1 MIFKLAYGKNG
12 HKIELPDNWQVDI
25 IEPLWV
31 EGIKDQGNAIAEAL
45 RNPYE
50 TKPLKDLARTDDKV
64 AIIFSD
70 ITRATPY
77 KIILPALLNQLQHVP
92 KENIRFFC
100 ANGTHRFATDN
111 ELISIL
117 GESVVKNYEIIQ
129 NDANNPELFT
139 SVGTTKSGNEVFINK
154 EILKCKV
161 KILTGFIEPH
171 FFAGFSGGGKALMPG
186 MAFQETIKYNH
197 SISHLSLENVGWGI
211 TYGNPLWEEMME
223 AAELVPR
230 LFLLN
235 ITLNRNK
242 EITGVFAGNLR
253 TAHKEG
259 CKFAKE
265 SAMVPVNKFYDI
277 VVTSNSGYPLD
288 LNIYQTVKGMSA
300 AAQIVKTGGNI
311 IMAAECWDGIP
322 SGSDYESILKSVN
335 SVNDLMS
342 YIIEKESSI
351 KDTWQIYFQA
361 QIQKKADV
369 YLFSERLDEETIK
382 RALLNPVKNIRVLI
396 ENLVNKL
403 GPQASICIL
412 PEGPQTIPYFE
423 SHH

>member
-12 HKIELPDNWQVDI
+12 HEIELPEKWQVDI

-31 EGIKDQGNAIAEAL
+31 EGIKDQGNAITKAL
-45 RNPYE
+45 KDPYE
-50 TKPLKDLARTDDKV
+50 SKPLKDVAKSDDKV

-92 KENIRFFC
+92 NENIRFFC

-117 GESVVKNYEIIQ
+117 GESVVKSYEIIQ
-129 NDANNPELFT
+129 NDANNSELFT

-154 EILKCKV
+154 EILKCQV

-197 SISHLSLENVGWGI
+197 SISHLSLDNVGWGI

-223 AAELVPR
+223 AAELVPG

-253 TAHKEG
+253 IAHKEG

-300 AAQIVKTGGNI
+300 AAQIVKAGGNI

-335 SVNDLMS
+335 SVNDLMA

-382 RALLNPVKNIRVLI
+382 RALLNPVKDIRVLI

-423 SHH
+423 SPH